1 MSASSGGSGR
11 TNYGFRLL
19 SRTSK
24 IIKQQGWKGL
34 GKSAFGT
41 VFLAL
46 IFGGVDL
53 FNAMLNVPIAI
64 LEALGFSVANLNI
77 AIFGGLANFIG
88 GVLNATGGS
97 FGSGWTALLGP
108 FQGPLGVFV
117 FLLML
122 WEFMYFLDVVN
133 TDVFGLVV
141 DLPDFLFQSDSSGV
155 DGEDD
160 T

>member
-1 MSASSGGSGR
+1 MSASSGDSGR
-11 TNYGFRLL
+11 SEYGFQLL
-19 SRTSK
+19 SRTSG
-24 IIKQQGWKGL
+24 IIKEQGWQGL

-41 VFLAL
+41 VFLAI

-53 FNAMLNVPIAI
+53 LNALLNVPIAI
-64 LEALGFSVANLNI
+64 LEALGFSVAELNV

-88 GVLNATGGS
+88 GVLNATGSS

-117 FLLML
+117 FLIML
-122 WEFMYFLDVVN
+122 WELMYFLDVVN
-133 TDVFGLVV
+133 TDVFGLVI